1 MTMKNKL
8 ARALLP
14 AAFAVAASASVIS
27 TASADEVK
35 FGALYPLSGSLALLG
50 EESFRGLEI
59 AVEEINANGGVQGMQ
74 VVLAGGDAV
83 DNNQA
88 IGEARRLISRE
99 NVVGIFGTYASSRSI
114 AASQVTE
121 LAGVPYFE
129 LGAVAHEITN
139 RGFENMYRTNPTA
152 RHMARTHID
161 MLLEAVA
168 PALGRDATDL
178 RIGII
183 HEDSNYGSSVASF
196 QELYGEEAGLNI
208 VMVEGYPA
216 SNVDMSSIVLRLRDR
231 DVDIVMQTSYQDDS
245 ILFLRQAN
253 ERGFR
258 PAAVIGGGG
267 GYSMM
272 PTAEAVG
279 FDVIEGV
286 LNADFTQYLVN
297 DGFAVGVN
305 EFVEAYRAKYGSD
318 PRSGHSLN
326 NYAGAKVVLEALD
339 QVEGFTPDSIR
350 EALMAVEIPAGTTS
364 VGYGVKFADN
374 GQNDAAFMM
383 GMQWRDGQ
391 LITVY
396 PPDAAIADLE
406 L

>member
-35 FGALYPLSGSLALLG
+35 FGALYPLSGPLALLG

-99 NVVGIFGTYASSRSI
+99 NVAGIFGTYASSRSI

-258 PAAVIGGGG
+258 PAAIIGGGG

-339 QVEGFTPDSIR
+339 QVEGFTPDTIR

>member
-35 FGALYPLSGSLALLG
+35 FGALYPLSGPLALLG

-99 NVVGIFGTYASSRSI
+99 NVAGIFGTYASSRSI

-258 PAAVIGGGG
+258 PAAIIGGGG

-297 DGFAVGVN
+297 DGFAVGVT

-326 NYAGAKVVLEALD
+326 NYAGAKVILEALD
-339 QVEGFTPDSIR
+339 QVEGFTPDTIR

-383 GMQWRDGQ
+383 GMQWRDGE

>member
-1 MTMKNKL
+1 MTMQKKL

-14 AAFAVAASASVIS
+14 AAFAVAASTSVIS

-35 FGALYPLSGSLALLG
+35 FGALYPLSGPLALLG

-59 AVEEINANGGVQGMQ
+59 AVEEVNANGGVQGMQ
-74 VVLAGGDAV
+74 IVLEGGDAV
-83 DNNQA
+83 DQNQA
-88 IGEARRLISRE
+88 IGEARRLLSRE
-99 NVVGIFGTYASSRSI
+99 NVAAIFGTYSSSRSI
-114 AASQVTE
+114 AASQVSE

-139 RGFENMYRTNPTA
+139 RGFDNMYRTNPTA
-152 RHMARTHID
+152 RHMARTHVD
-161 MLLEAVA
+161 MILEAVA

-178 RIGII
+178 NIGII

-216 SNVDMSSIVLRLRDR
+216 TNVDMSSIVLRLRER

-253 ERGFR
+253 ERGFE
-258 PAAVIGGGG
+258 PAAIIGGGG
-267 GYSMM
+267 GYSMV

-279 FDVIEGV
+279 VDVIEGV
-286 LNADFTQYLVN
+286 LNADFTQYAVN
-297 DGFAVGVN
+297 DGFAVGV
-305 EFVEAYRAKYGSD
+305 EDFVEAYRAKYGSD

-326 NYAGAKVVLEALD
+326 NYAGAKVILEALD
-339 QVEGFTPDSIR
+339 NVDGFSPETIR
-350 EALMAVEIPAGTTS
+350 EALMAVDIPAGTTA
-364 VGYGVKFADN
+364 VGYGVKFAEN

-383 GMQWRDGQ
+383 GMQWRDGE

-396 PPDAAIADLE
+396 PPDAAVADLE

>member
-339 QVEGFTPDSIR
+339 QVEGFTPDTIR

>member
-35 FGALYPLSGSLALLG
+35 FGALYPLSGPLALLG

-99 NVVGIFGTYASSRSI
+99 NVAGIFGTYASSRSI

-258 PAAVIGGGG
+258 PAAIIGGGG

-326 NYAGAKVVLEALD
+326 NYAGAKVILEALD
-339 QVEGFTPDSIR
+339 QVEGFTPDTIR

>member
-339 QVEGFTPDSIR
+339 QVEGFTPDTIR

-396 PPDAAIADLE
+396 PPDAATADLE

>member
-14 AAFAVAASASVIS
+14 AAFAVAASAGVIS

-35 FGALYPLSGSLALLG
+35 FGALYPLSGPLALLG

-152 RHMARTHID
+152 RHMARTHVD
-161 MLLEAVA
+161 MILEAVA

-196 QELYGEEAGLNI
+196 QELYGEEEGLNI

-216 SNVDMSSIVLRLRDR
+216 TNVDMSSIVLRLRDR
-231 DVDIVMQTSYQDDS
+231 NVDIVMQTSYQDDS

-258 PAAVIGGGG
+258 PAAIIGGGG

-326 NYAGAKVVLEALD
+326 NYAGAKVILEALD
-339 QVEGFTPDSIR
+339 QVEGFTPETIR
-350 EALMAVEIPAGTTS
+350 DALMAVEIPAGSTS

-383 GMQWRDGQ
+383 GMQWRDGE